1 MSRTAEKSI
10 AIKTNKTPS
19 VMRLLRGSSSAS
31 NPMLDHEF
39 KKENIIPKE
48 SKKIM
53 LNGKTALEREVTIN
67 VTSELISE
75 WMPKLLERFNCC
87 GCDICAAEASV
98 EAMERTPSILI
109 KVKDKKDIVKAEKLK
124 QDNQMKILMVLVQI
138 AVERKKLPKHT

>member
-10 AIKTNKTPS
+10 TIKTNKTPS

-31 NPMLDHEF
+31 NPMLDQEF

-53 LNGKTALEREVTIN
+53 LNGKTDLEREVTIN

-87 GCDICAAEASV
+87 CCDICVAEAAV

-109 KVKDKKDIVKAEKLK
+109 KVKDKKDIGKAEKLK